1 MPKFS
6 SWLDRQFSRSDSE
19 LSLYLA
25 AGSASRWIAA
35 NGVVALGYFGL
46 GFIVSRF
53 FVAYGLFPAPIW
65 LPASV
70 AVVAVLIGGWR
81 LMPGIFI
88 GSFCANAVLFDP
100 PLHITSII
108 SATNMLGPAIGV
120 LVLHRLA
127 RNGRLFTSFHG
138 VVAFLATTTLLSPA
152 ISSAGGAA
160 AMSIGAPFDPAQ
172 FTSIWLN
179 WMVTDS
185 GGTLYL
191 APAILLWLGVDG
203 ANAASTDGKK
213 QKPLSARRSD
223 IVACLCVMAPAMA
236 LFLFPGSL
244 PLGQI
249 RVLIPFLLVVPL
261 SWITLRVA
269 LRSAY
274 TLVSLLSIMATAG
287 AVAGVGPFQDSTLA
301 NPLQLVGLLVVVLA
315 MNVLSVAALSI
326 ERQQAQAAKLAE
338 SMLLARTSHELRTP
352 LNAVIGFSSLIDRQ
366 ALGPLANEKYL
377 EYARI
382 IQSSGEHLLALIN
395 DLIDLSKIDSGHYE
409 MKEENVDI
417 AAAIAEATVMIDVQA
432 KSRSIA
438 LSSETHCDGV
448 AVAADARALWQVL
461 INILSNAVKFTPE
474 GGCVTV
480 RSMLDAAGNLSIR
493 VTDTGFGIAPDDLA
507 RLGTPFERAAPS
519 SGDAVEGT
527 GLGLSIAKGLIALH
541 GGSIELRSTVGEGT
555 EATIRLPARRVR
567 SAMSTRTDLKAQ
579 LPLSA

>member
-1 MPKFS
+1 MPNHS
-6 SWLDRQFSRSDSE
+6 CWLDRQFSSTDSG

-25 AGSASRWIAA
+25 AGGMPRWIAA
-35 NGVVALGYFGL
+35 NCTVALGYFLL

-53 FVAYGLFPAPIW
+53 FAAYGLFPAPIW
-65 LPASV
+65 LPTSI
-70 AVVAVLIGGWR
+70 AVVAILIGGWR

-100 PLHITSII
+100 PLHITGII
-108 SATNMLGPAIGV
+108 SATNMFGPAIGV

-160 AMSIGAPFDPAQ
+160 AMSISAPFDPAQ

-203 ANAASTDGKK
+203 AGTVATERQPTSFFAKHSE
-213 QKPLSARRSD
+213 L
-223 IVACLCVMAPAMA
+223 IACLYVIVPALA

-249 RVLIPFLLVVPL
+249 TALIPFLLVVPL
-261 SWITLRVA
+261 SWITLRVS

-287 AVAGVGPFQDSTLA
+287 AVAGVGPFQDSNLA
-301 NPLQLVGLLVVVLA
+301 NPLQLVGLLVIVLA

-352 LNAVIGFSSLIDRQ
+352 LNAVIGFSSMIDRQ

-417 AAAIAEATVMIDVQA
+417 SAAIAEATVMIDVQA

-438 LSSETHCDGV
+438 LHSESLCDGIS
-448 AVAADARALWQVL
+448 VAADARALWQVL

-480 RSMLDAAGNLSIR
+480 RSTLDAAGNLSIR
-493 VTDTGFGIAPDDLA
+493 VIDTGVGIAPEDLA
-507 RLGTPFERAAPS
+507 RLGRPFERAS
-519 SGDAVEGT
+519 SRASETIEGN
-527 GLGLSIAKGLIALH
+527 GLGLSIARGLVALH
-541 GGSIELRSTVGEGT
+541 GGSLELRSTVGEGT
-555 EATIRLPARRVR
+555 EVTIRMPARRVR
-567 SAMSTRTDLKAQ
+567 SSASGRTGMKSQ